1 MNITDEHELGRLL
14 RLLPPA
20 PAGWTQAAKELPFLS
35 AELAG
40 ILERARGDGG
50 FREALRLDP
59 DAALRERGY
68 DLSPSVLAH
77 LMKLLPE
84 GPGSD
89 PERSE

>member
-1 MNITDEHELGRLL
+1 MDEHELGRLL

-20 PAGWTQAAKELPFLS
+20 PAGWTRAAQELPFLS
-35 AELAG
+35 AELAD

-50 FREALRLDP
+50 FRDALRTDAG
-59 DAALRERGY
+59 AALREQGY

-84 GPGSD
+84 D
-89 PERSE
+89 PPPAG

>member
-1 MNITDEHELGRLL
+1 MDELEIGRLI

-20 PAGWTQAAKELPFLS
+20 PAEWTQAAQELPFLS

-50 FREALRLDP
+50 FRDALRA
-59 DAALRERGY
+59 DAGATLREEGY

-84 GPGSD
+84 NPPPG
-89 PERSE
+89 E

>member
-1 MNITDEHELGRLL
+1 MMDEHELGRLL

-20 PAGWTQAAKELPFLS
+20 PPDLTRAAQELPFLS

-50 FREALRLDP
+50 FRDALRA
-59 DAALRERGY
+59 DAGGTLREEGY

-84 GPGSD
+84 DSPPSA
-89 PERSE
+89 